1 MGNFLEQFD
10 PKKKYEKLR
19 AEAKD
24 LSDEQLEELH
34 MNSKLTHL
42 KILKAYKRFQE
53 YLHVLYPDNFDVKE
67 IPVDKFKHIPCLHFN
82 PLRKRMIVCSR
93 LKKRDP
99 KDPVTFTDFVS
110 LLATLNPQG
119 KIENKLK
126 FAFRLYDFN
135 GDGKICIDDMKK
147 YVATVTH
154 FDVEQQQDEN
164 NEDGESSEQASV
176 AKKDKTAST
185 GADNSDADKSKGTA
199 KEKEKEKED
208 QTKKKKKKKKK
219 KNSDYDLSPDEVIT
233 QVAEK
238 TIQELTGSET
248 GKIKFEDFAKT
259 LLHSDFAGKYS
270 LHLSLSRSVF
280 QVFQK
285 IMERVD
291 DENYTDPIQ
300 DDDVVEKAKTAQ
312 DISAIEITPEEKEA
326 TVLDVKTSDAKSDG
340 DSKESKAKSDT
351 TRQQEPLY
359 YEDAE
364 DAEDY
369 DEDYDSDYYYDENDE
384 DPYDMENYKPAQK

>member
-10 PKKKYEKLR
+10 PKKKYEKHR

-154 FDVEQQQDEN
+154 FDVEQGQDEN
-164 NEDGESSEQASV
+164 KEDGESKKQEDKVDKSRGT
-176 AKKDKTAST
+176 AKK
-185 GADNSDADKSKGTA
+185 
-199 KEKEKEKED
+199 KEKEKAD
-208 QTKKKKKKKKK
+208 QKKKKKK
-219 KNSDYDLSPDEVIT
+219 KNQNSDYDMTPDEVIT

-238 TIQELTGSET
+238 TVQELTGSET

-270 LHLSLSRSVF
+270 LHLSLNRSIF
-280 QVFQK
+280 LVFQK
-285 IMERVD
+285 IMERVN

-369 DEDYDSDYYYDENDE
+369 DEDYDSDYYDDENDE